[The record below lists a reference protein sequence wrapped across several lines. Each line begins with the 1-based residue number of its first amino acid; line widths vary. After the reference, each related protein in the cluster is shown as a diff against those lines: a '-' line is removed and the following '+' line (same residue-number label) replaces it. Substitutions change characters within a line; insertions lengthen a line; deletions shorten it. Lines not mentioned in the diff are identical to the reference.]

1 MERGLGWLGP
11 DLYFMH
17 RGVPTRVVTQAL
29 RHIAPRNVISLLP
42 LTPASCRLM
51 LRLLGR
57 VKRVAALRFLGRVK
71 RVAALGTDLSITA

>member
-1 MERGLGWLGP
+1 
-11 DLYFMH
+11 MH
-17 RGVPTRVVTQAL
+17 RGVPTSVVTQAL
-29 RHIAPRNVISLLP
+29 HHIAPRNVISLLP

-57 VKRVAALRFLGRVK
+57 VKRVAAQRLLGRVK